1 MLRRRLTAA
10 ASPMLVRAAT
20 TAASAVPGGGS
31 MVSSLLKSTPYS
43 APYRLGF
50 GISAA
55 TGSHLHLDL
64 IGTGVF
70 AVAAMSMSGGGDV
83 RQRVSAGAI
92 AIGRPNSR
100 PSCSTAGLQTRHDGR
115 LDGCPVD
122 QQWRIW
128 LLVHFLCV
136 GSSSLPHAIAAGV
149 PVAGRPTFGRM
160 TDILGL
166 ALYAVGLTVESA
178 ADYQKWTFKADPA
191 NRGNSAT
198 QVWKISQHPNWFG
211 NFCLWLGIWSST
223 HRPSSR
229 AHLSHRMPAGFVGQ
243 WAGHWSPSSSSVCST
258 RRRPTRSR
266 TRRSSPSSAMAQT
279 PTLLGTSK
287 VLACRSEPAVLGD
300 FFDDLSARSLHTRD
314 DG

>member
-31 MVSSLLKSTPYS
+31 VVSSLLKST
-43 APYRLGF
+43 AIFGAANGLGF

-70 AVAAMSMSGGGDV
+70 AVAAMSMAGGGDV

-92 AIGRPNSR
+92 AIWATKLSSFLFYR
-100 PSCSTAGLQTRHDGR
+100 ALQTRHDGR
-115 LDGCPVD
+115 LTDVLSTNSGAFGFWFISFAWGFV
-122 QQWRIW
+122 
-128 LLVHFLCV
+128 V
-136 GSSSLPHAIAAGV
+136 SLPHAIAAGV

-191 NRGNSAT
+191 NRGKFCDAG
-198 QVWKISQHPNWFG
+198 VWKISQHPNWFG
-211 NFCLWLGIWSST
+211 NFCLWLGIWSLNAPT
-223 HRPSSR
+223 LVASS
-229 AHLSHRMPAGFVGQ
+229 PPGIG
-243 WAGHWSPSSSSVCST
+243 WAGRICRLVGGALSPLFLFGLFYAQATDTIAHTAKLAEQRYGADPNFARYAEST
-258 RRRPTRSR
+258 PLVV
-266 TRRSSPSSAMAQT
+266 PSLAS
-279 PTLLGTSK
+279 LGR
-287 VLACRSEPAVLGD
+287 LFR
-300 FFDDLSARSLHTRD
+300 
-314 DG
+314 